1 MKTELQY
8 ESKLLKLCCSFSEH
22 FALRIVEPIFDSQL
36 RKSTL
41 LRPKC
46 QTKPIYIVQRKAVWC
61 RKSSKLKKQDN

>member
-8 ESKLLKLCCSFSEH
+8 ESTLLKFCYSFSEH

-46 QTKPIYIVQRKAVWC
+46 
-61 RKSSKLKKQDN
+61 L